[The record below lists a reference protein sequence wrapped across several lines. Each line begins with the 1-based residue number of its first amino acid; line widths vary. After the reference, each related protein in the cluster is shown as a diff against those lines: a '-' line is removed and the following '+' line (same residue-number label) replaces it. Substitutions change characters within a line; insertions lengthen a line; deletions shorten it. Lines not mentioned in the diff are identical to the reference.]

1 MSTEDKPTE
10 GDDVRRKRPAGG
22 ASRGGPR
29 KEWKPREGG
38 GRSAGPRKEWKP
50 REGGPRKEWKPREGG
65 AREGGPSRG
74 PRKEWK
80 PREGAGRDDR
90 GPCREW
96 KPREGAGRDDR
107 GPRKEWKP
115 REGGARDD
123 RGPSRG
129 PRREGGPR
137 REWKPREGAGRDDR
151 GASRGPRREWKP
163 REGAGRDDRGPSR
176 GPRRDDRRED
186 RREDMPQTEAQRR
199 RSEVFARKGP
209 RKYGKDK
216 PFGDRP
222 DREERV
228 VDEGSVRRRKF
239 DTDRR
244 PSRDSSRGGTSAKP
258 RAQRRDDGPMFPT
271 APALQEPLAGE
282 VRRAVGDRRYDSVSN
297 QLSRTLVAYDAE
309 RYREALSVLMPV
321 LEDLWLISDVRVL
334 AGRLEYRAQRWKAA
348 AEHLEFAR
356 ASDRT
361 DMTNMPVLIDCYR
374 GLKRY
379 DTVDELWSEL
389 KEASPHP
396 MIMAEGRVSAAMSY
410 ADRHDVATA
419 IRIMTHGTEPRQVQP
434 HHLLEWYV
442 LGDLH
447 DRAGDPVSAKRFF
460 VKVAKE
466 DAKYFDVEARLAGLG
481 E

>member
-1 MSTEDKPTE
+1 MPPGEKPSE
-10 GDDVRRKRPAGG
+10 GDDERRKRPTSGTGRGG
-22 ASRGGPR
+22 PRREGGPR

-38 GRSAGPRKEWKP
+38 RDDRRPPRSGGPR

-65 AREGGPSRG
+65 ARS
-74 PRKEWK
+74 
-80 PREGAGRDDR
+80 D
-90 GPCREW
+90 
-96 KPREGAGRDDR
+96 

-115 REGGARDD
+115 REGGRDD
-123 RGPSRG
+123 RRGPRADGPRKEWKPREGGRDDRRGPRSDG
-129 PRREGGPR
+129 PRREGGPRKEWKPREGGRDDRRPPRSDGPR
-137 REWKPREGAGRDDR
+137 REWKPREGGRDDR
-151 GASRGPRREWKP
+151 RP
-163 REGAGRDDRGPSR
+163 
-176 GPRRDDRRED
+176 PRRDDRRDD
-186 RREDMPQTEAQRR
+186 RSSRDSRDADIPQTEAQRR

-239 DTDRR
+239 DSDRR
-244 PSRDSSRGGTSAKP
+244 EPRESSRGPSRGKP
-258 RAQRRDDGPMFPT
+258 RAPRRDDGPMFPT

-282 VRRAVGDRRYDSVSN
+282 VRRAVGDRRYEAVSA
-297 QLSRTLVAYDAE
+297 QLSRSLVAYDAE
-309 RYREALSVLMPV
+309 RYREALSVLAPA
-321 LEDLWLISDVRVL
+321 LEDLWLIGDVRVL
-334 AGRLEYRAQRWKAA
+334 AGRLEYRAQRWKVA

-356 ASDRT
+356 AGDRG

-379 DTVDELWSEL
+379 ELVDELWAEL

-396 MIMAEGRVSAAMSY
+396 MIMAEGRVSTAMAY
-410 ADRHDVATA
+410 ADRNDLASA

-434 HHLLEWYV
+434 HHVLEWYV

-460 VKVAKE
+460 VKVAKN
-466 DAKYFDVEARLAGLG
+466 DAKYFDVESRLAGLG

>member
-1 MSTEDKPTE
+1 MSTEDKPSE

-38 GRSAGPRKEWKP
+38 GRGAGPRKEWKP
-50 REGGPRKEWKPREGG
+50 REGGPRK
-65 AREGGPSRG
+65 
-74 PRKEWK
+74 
-80 PREGAGRDDR
+80 
-90 GPCREW
+90 EW

-115 REGGARDD
+115 REGGAREG
-123 RGPSRG
+123 GPSR
-129 PRREGGPR
+129 GPR

-151 GASRGPRREWKP
+151 GASRGPRRE
-163 REGAGRDDRGPSR
+163 G
-176 GPRRDDRRED
+176 GPRRDDRRDD

-222 DREERV
+222 DREEQI

-309 RYREALSVLMPV
+309 RYREALSVLTPV

>member
-1 MSTEDKPTE
+1 MSTEDKPSE

-74 PRKEWK
+74 PR
-80 PREGAGRDDR
+80 
-90 GPCREW
+90 
-96 KPREGAGRDDR
+96 
-107 GPRKEWKP
+107 
-115 REGGARDD
+115 
-123 RGPSRG
+123 
-129 PRREGGPR
+129 

-163 REGAGRDDRGPSR
+163 REGARRDDRGPSR
-176 GPRRDDRRED
+176 GPRRDDRREDRREDRRDD

-222 DREERV
+222 DREEQI

-309 RYREALSVLMPV
+309 RYREALSVLTPV

-389 KEASPHP
+389 KEGSPHP

>member
-1 MSTEDKPTE
+1 MSTEDQPTE

-50 REGGPRKEWKPREGG
+50 REGGPRKEWKPREGAG
-65 AREGGPSRG
+65 RDDRG

-90 GPCREW
+90 GPRREW

-115 REGGARDD
+115 REGGAR
-123 RGPSRG
+123 
-129 PRREGGPR
+129 EGGP
-137 REWKPREGAGRDDR
+137 
-151 GASRGPRREWKP
+151 SRGPRREWKP

-176 GPRRDDRRED
+176 GPRREGGPRRDDRRDD

-222 DREERV
+222 DREEQI

-244 PSRDSSRGGTSAKP
+244 PSRDSSRGGASVKP

-309 RYREALSVLMPV
+309 RYREALSVLTPV

>member
-50 REGGPRKEWKPREGG
+50 REGGPRKEWKPREG
-65 AREGGPSRG
+65 
-74 PRKEWK
+74 
-80 PREGAGRDDR
+80 
-90 GPCREW
+90 
-96 KPREGAGRDDR
+96 AGRDDR

-115 REGGARDD
+115 REGGAREGGPS
-123 RGPSRG
+123 RGPRREWKPREGGAREGGPSRG

-151 GASRGPRREWKP
+151 GPSRGPRR
-163 REGAGRDDRGPSR
+163 DD
-176 GPRRDDRRED
+176 RRDDRRED

-309 RYREALSVLMPV
+309 RYREALSVLTPV